1 MDRALMDG
9 SGKDPVCI
17 PEPSSGTDAL
27 EEQGSAAVTNT
38 GHPPLVTCHQRG
50 TGRALGARM
59 PRSCW
64 RGCCHAG
71 FHGDFST
78 WREMEMTGSAS
89 EVTERSWRP
98 PSAVAGGTALP
109 ALQERAAG
117 TGRSPGSLRAS
128 GSPSPYRVRVA
139 ASCPGDAE
147 PAHHICPSLAPPG
160 KLCPGPDPSP
170 VLATQ
175 HSQHWSTH
183 SGLCPR
189 LYPQHCIPIPG
200 GAVSPAAGHTS
211 LHTPVCGIGAHQHSL
226 AGWYPA
232 PLCS

>member
-1 MDRALMDG
+1 
-9 SGKDPVCI
+9 
-17 PEPSSGTDAL
+17 
-27 EEQGSAAVTNT
+27 
-38 GHPPLVTCHQRG
+38 
-50 TGRALGARM
+50 M

-200 GAVSPAAGHTS
+200 GAVSAAAGHTS

>member
-1 MDRALMDG
+1 
-9 SGKDPVCI
+9 
-17 PEPSSGTDAL
+17 
-27 EEQGSAAVTNT
+27 
-38 GHPPLVTCHQRG
+38 
-50 TGRALGARM
+50 M
-59 PRSCW
+59 PWSCW

-109 ALQERAAG
+109 ALRERAAG

-128 GSPSPYRVRVA
+128 GSPSLYRAPVA

-160 KLCPGPDPSP
+160 KPVQVLTPALCWPPSTASTGAPMQVCAPGSTPSTAFPFP
-170 VLATQ
+170 VGLSPRQQDTHPSLWHRGPPAQPGSVVPSSSLQLKEMLQAGAELA
-175 HSQHWSTH
+175 
-183 SGLCPR
+183 
-189 LYPQHCIPIPG
+189 PG
-200 GAVSPAAGHTS
+200 QP
-211 LHTPVCGIGAHQHSL
+211 
-226 AGWYPA
+226 
-232 PLCS
+232 